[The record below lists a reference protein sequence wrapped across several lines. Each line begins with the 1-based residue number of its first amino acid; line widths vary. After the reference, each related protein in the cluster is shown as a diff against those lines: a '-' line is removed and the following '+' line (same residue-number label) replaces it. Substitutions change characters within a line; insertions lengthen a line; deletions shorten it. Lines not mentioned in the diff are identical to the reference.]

1 MLLTK
6 KQAAEELAVSPRTV
20 QRLIDDGKL
29 TVVRVTD
36 SKKGERIHPDDLKAY
51 VQGKRQWQSESTRTA
66 GKLTLQA
73 GSITSELDKLLKPK
87 RKPSKS
93 RRKSGNS
100 SNDRPPLRVVS
111 NTP

>member
-29 TVVRVTD
+29 TVVRVTE

-66 GKLTLQA
+66 GRSMLRA
-73 GSITSELDKLLKPK
+73 DSITSELDKLLKPK
-87 RKPSKS
+87 RKPSNL
-93 RRKSGNS
+93 RRKSGNN
-100 SNDRPPLRVVS
+100 SNAKPQLRVVS
-111 NTP
+111 STQ